1 MKKTSLVLLAAGMGS
16 RYGSLKQMDEFGPNG
31 ETIMDYSIYDAKRA
45 GFNHIVFIIRD
56 AFKAAF
62 EEKFANRFG
71 DDIQV
76 DFVTQELNKGTGDF
90 QVPANRQKPWG
101 TAHALL
107 MAKEV
112 VDGNFAIINADDYY
126 GVEAYEILAKF
137 LKKEQDDFCI
147 VAYELDNT
155 LSDHGHVNRGVC
167 QEDSNGHLID
177 VQECVAIAREEDG
190 IIRFP
195 HKDGKKTLDEKAKV
209 SMNMF
214 GFTNQYFDMASNMF
228 SEFLEKRG
236 QEEKSELYIPTVL
249 DENIKKNDLK
259 INVLVSPSQWFG
271 VTYADDKP
279 IVQQKLQKL
288 IDDKVYPWNLW
299 E

>member
-45 GFNHIVFIIRD
+45 GFNHIVFIIRE
-56 AFKAAF
+56 AFKDAF

-76 DFVTQELNKGTGDF
+76 DFVTQELHKATGDF
-90 QVPANRQKPWG
+90 EVPETRQKPWG

-126 GVEAYEILAKF
+126 GVEAYQILAEF
-137 LKKEQDDFCI
+137 LNRDSNEFCI

-155 LSDHGHVNRGVC
+155 LSENGHVNRGVC
-167 QEDSNGHLID
+167 QADSNNHLID
-177 VQECVAIAREEDG
+177 VEECVAISRGEDG
-190 IIRFP
+190 VISYP
-195 HKDGKKTLDEKAKV
+195 TDAGPKQLDDKTKV

-214 GFTNQYFDMASNMF
+214 GFSNKYFNMAEERF
-228 SEFLEKRG
+228 SEFLKTRG
-236 QEEKSELYIPTVL
+236 QEEKSEIYIPAVL
-249 DENIKKNDLK
+249 DHNIKNDDLK

-279 IVQQKLQKL
+279 VVQSKLQKL
-288 IDDKVYPWNLW
+288 IDANVYPKNLW
-299 E
+299 A